1 MPKPCP
7 ECGEGMLPADNID
20 CEKAQFVCPEC
31 APDFVLAN
39 ATTFTD
45 VEDPL
50 PTLKDLKRT

>member
-7 ECGEGMLPADNID
+7 DCDTAMLPADD
-20 CEKAQFVCPEC
+20 FACSKADFICPEC

-50 PTLKDLKRT
+50 L

>member
-7 ECGEGMLPADNID
+7 DCDTPMLPADDMDN
-20 CEKAQFVCPEC
+20 EKSRWVCPEC

-39 ATTFTD
+39 STTFSD

-50 PTLKDLKRT
+50 I

>member
-7 ECGEGMLPADNID
+7 NENCDATMLPADDMD
-20 CEKAQFVCPEC
+20 CEKARFVCPEC

-50 PTLKDLKRT
+50 LAPDKR